1 MASVYKRTWRG
12 QDGKERVRW
21 VSSYKD
27 QHGRR
32 HNKGFRARKDAKA
45 FLTLTEGEV
54 IRGIHT
60 PEHASITVAEAAAL
74 WLKRAELEQL
84 ERSTI
89 AAYTGHVRF
98 HIAPLIGSVKLAK
111 LSTPVVQLFRD
122 KLLETRSR
130 ALAKKVLASLKSIIG
145 EAMRR
150 GLVAQNT
157 ATGVAI
163 DSKRRTEG
171 KLTVGVDVPTK
182 SEIGMLIEAAQGRW
196 RPLFVTLVFTGMRA
210 SELRGLAWDAADLD
224 ARVIHIRQRA
234 NLWGEI
240 GAPKSAAGRRA
251 IPMAPMVVN
260 VLREWRLSC
269 PKGPR
274 NLVFPTST
282 GSVQTHG
289 NIVAR
294 GWEPLQ
300 RSLGLVDERGRPRYR
315 LHSLRHFFASF
326 CIDQGFNVKRLQTML
341 GHSSSQMT
349 MDVYS
354 HWMPNAEDDQTRFAA
369 AEAAIFATMRTVESA
384 A

>member
-21 VSSYKD
+21 VAAYKD

-32 HNKGFRARKDAKA
+32 HNKGFKVRKDAKA

-54 IRGIHT
+54 IRGVHT
-60 PEHASITVAEAAAL
+60 PESSSITVAEAADL

-89 AAYTGHVRF
+89 AAYCGHIRF
-98 HIAPLIGSVKLAK
+98 HIEPLIGSVKLAK

-130 ALAKKVLASLKSIIG
+130 ALAKKVLASLKSVIG

-150 GLVAQNT
+150 GLVAQNC
-157 ATGVAI
+157 ATPVTI
-163 DSKRRTEG
+163 DSKKRTEG

-182 SEIGMLIEAAQGRW
+182 TEIGALIEAAQGRW

-210 SELRGLAWDAADLD
+210 SELRGLTWDAVDLE
-224 ARVIHIRQRA
+224 ARVIHVRQRA
-234 NLWGEI
+234 NLWGEL
-240 GAPKSAAGRRA
+240 GPPKSHAGRRS
-251 IPMAPMVVN
+251 IPMAPMVAN
-260 VLREWRLSC
+260 ALREWRLSS
-269 PKGPR
+269 PKGR
-274 NLVFPTST
+274 LNLVFPTST

-289 NIVAR
+289 NIAER
-294 GWEPLQ
+294 GWAPLQ

-315 LHSLRHFFASF
+315 LHSLRHFFASWG
-326 CIDQGFNVKRLQTML
+326 IGMGFAPKRLQTLL
-341 GHSSSQMT
+341 GHSSIQMT
-349 MDVYS
+349 FDTYG
-354 HWMPNAEDDQTRFAA
+354 HWLGSIDDDHAKFAA
-369 AEAAIFATMRTVESA
+369 GECEITAARSVESA

>member
-1 MASVYKRTWRG
+1 MASVYKRTWIG

-21 VSSYKD
+21 VSAYKD

-32 HNKGFRARKDAKA
+32 HNRGFKARKDAKA
-45 FLTLTEGEV
+45 FLVLVEGEV

-130 ALAKKVLASLKSIIG
+130 ALAKKVLASLKSIVA

-157 ATGVAI
+157 ASPVTI
-163 DSKRRTEG
+163 DSKKRAEG

-182 SEIGMLIEAAQGRW
+182 SEIGALIEAAQGRW
-196 RPLFVTLVFTGMRA
+196 RPLLVTLVFTGMRA
-210 SELRGLAWDAADLD
+210 SELRGLSWDAVDLEQK
-224 ARVIHIRQRA
+224 VIHIRQRA

-240 GAPKSAAGRRA
+240 GPPKSAAGRRA
-251 IPMAPMVVN
+251 IPMAPLVVN
-260 VLREWRLSC
+260 ALREWRLAC
-269 PKGPR
+269 PKGGLG
-274 NLVFPTST
+274 LVFPTST

-300 RSLGLVDERGRPRYR
+300 RQCFGCVKYP

-326 CIDQGFNVKRLQTML
+326 CIDQNFNVKRLQTML

-354 HWMPNAEDDQTRFAA
+354 HWMPNAEDDQARLAA
-369 AEAAIFATMRTVESA
+369 AEAAIFAPARPIGSA